1 MKKTAILSALI
12 LSIFTVKAQTEKNSW
27 LAGGNAG
34 FTSSTQKLSNVSG
47 YSFKTN
53 EFQISPGFGY
63 FFINNFAAGLN
74 VNFIS
79 THTSE
84 TNMPGS
90 ESNTSTTFTA
100 GPFLRYYFNVAQK
113 TKIFIHGGANWGSYK
128 PGSGDPNLSI
138 SMYEV
143 KAGPAIF
150 LNPHVALEF
159 TVGYQTSSY
168 KSEERN
174 TTNSF
179 DIGLGFQIH
188 LGSKK

>member
-1 MKKTAILSALI
+1 MKKTSVLSILI

-27 LAGGNAG
+27 LAGGNIG
-34 FTSSTQKLSNVSG
+34 FTSSTQKFSGVSD
-47 YSFKTN
+47 YSFKTS
-53 EFQISPGFGY
+53 EFQINPGFGY
-63 FFINNFAAGLN
+63 FVINNLAVGVN
-74 VNFIS
+74 VSFVS

-84 TNMPGS
+84 TNMPGT
-90 ESNTSTTFTA
+90 ESNTSTTFAT
-100 GPFLRYYFNVAQK
+100 GPFLRYYFNVAEK

-128 PGSGDPNLSI
+128 PGSEDPSLSI

-168 KSEERN
+168 KSDEKS
-174 TTNSF
+174 TTNGF
-179 DIGLGFQIH
+179 DIGVGFQIH